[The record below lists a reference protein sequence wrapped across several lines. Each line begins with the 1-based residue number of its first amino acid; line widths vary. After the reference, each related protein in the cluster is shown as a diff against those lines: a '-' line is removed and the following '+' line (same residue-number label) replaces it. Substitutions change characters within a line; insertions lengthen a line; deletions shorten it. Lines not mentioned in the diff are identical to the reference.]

1 MFCIKYVQNV
11 ILLSNA
17 WLRFKNLR
25 TKHFLFFFR
34 SSILK
39 IKIFAFVFFVILA
52 GLFYATP
59 YLTLY
64 QIERAYNNNQM
75 ADVIQHIDVVSIKA
89 QLKNELT
96 QLSTAAISNNE
107 TTPDESEKQEMLLA
121 LANTAI
127 DHLTPENM
135 SQALGMIKLIEQ
147 QLNIPSSTRN
157 YFKNAFHSSVS
168 YQGFNTVSVVF
179 YSTEFISISLPIVLK
194 RNGLFSWKITGFKLL
209 PKDKF
214 LEKKLKDYKDEW
226 MKKQQAQSDFNS
238 NSISD
243 STENSSIYDNYTNNA
258 QTNTP
263 STNNQLAALNAQ
275 MGAEL
280 ALAKSRAPYKNN
292 IIEQEH
298 TAWQHKLEACPDIA
312 CMSNAYQQ
320 RISELKQHR

>member
-1 MFCIKYVQNV
+1 M
-11 ILLSNA
+11 
-17 WLRFKNLR
+17 
-25 TKHFLFFFR
+25 
-34 SSILK
+34 K
-39 IKIFAFVFFVILA
+39 IKIFAFVFFVILT

-75 ADVIQHIDVVSIKA
+75 ADLIQHVDVVSIKA

-96 QLSTAAISNNE
+96 QLSAIATSSTE
-107 TTPDESEKQEMLLA
+107 KQGESLKQEMSLA
-121 LANTAI
+121 LANAAI
-127 DHLTPENM
+127 DGLTPENM
-135 SQALGMIKLIEQ
+135 SKALGGTKGIEKE
-147 QLNIPSSTRN
+147 LNIPSSTKN
-157 YFKNAFHSSVS
+157 YFENAFNISVS
-168 YQGFNTVSVVF
+168 YQDFNTVSVVF
-179 YSTEFISISLPIVLK
+179 YSTEFIFISLPIILK
-194 RNGLFSWKITGFKLL
+194 RDGLFSWKIAGFKFL

-214 LEKKLKDYKDEW
+214 FEKWLKDNW
-226 MKKQQAQSDFNS
+226 IKKQQDQSSFDS
-238 NSISD
+238 NSSTDSGSATFNGDESLENIPMESSSYIS
-243 STENSSIYDNYTNNA
+243 NS
-258 QTNTP
+258 QTNAP

-292 IIEQEH
+292 IIEQEQ